1 MRDAGAVI
9 HSHGIESCLA
19 TMINP
24 SAKEFRV
31 SFHFLAFIHKGECC
45 VCLIPQN
52 FQFMSTFVQI
62 YLYSFNLDEGY
73 LMMNCLLYEL
83 FLALWTK

>member
-24 SAKEFRV
+24 SSKEFRV
-31 SFHFLAFIHKGECC
+31 SFHLMASIHKDECSMC
-45 VCLIPQN
+45 PIL
-52 FQFMSTFVQI
+52 QFLSAHIFVLLHPVHVSFFSSSDYTFD
-62 YLYSFNLDEGY
+62 LGEGY
-73 LMMNCLLYEL
+73 IAEL
-83 FLALWTK
+83 PSV

>member
-1 MRDAGAVI
+1 MQRSESISDNFLFILFPFQAYQMRDAGAVI

-31 SFHFLAFIHKGECC
+31 SFHFMAFIHKGESCY
-45 VCLIPQN
+45 
-52 FQFMSTFVQI
+52 F
-62 YLYSFNLDEGY
+62 
-73 LMMNCLLYEL
+73 
-83 FLALWTK
+83 